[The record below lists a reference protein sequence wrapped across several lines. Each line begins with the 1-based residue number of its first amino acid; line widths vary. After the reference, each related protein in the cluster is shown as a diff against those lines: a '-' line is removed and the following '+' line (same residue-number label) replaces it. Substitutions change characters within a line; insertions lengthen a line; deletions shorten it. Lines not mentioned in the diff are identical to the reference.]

1 MQAPQKPHN
10 EVQRAETLKRLNI
23 LDTKPEERF
32 DRLTRLA
39 RRFFDV
45 PAAVV
50 SLIDSERQWFKSCAG
65 VDVKET
71 SREISFCGH
80 AILGHDPLIVPD
92 TLKDER
98 FYDNPLVTGEFGV
111 RFYAGVPLIYQN
123 GYQLGTLCI
132 FDTKPRQFSQE
143 QVIDLIDLAKIAENE
158 LSASLTATTD
168 PLTHISNRRG
178 FDLLAPKAMEHCLVG
193 GLAVSLAFFDLD
205 NFKQVNDTLGHAMGD
220 QALIDFT
227 RLLTSSFR
235 DSDVIAR
242 IGGDEFVVL
251 MSGASEKVANV
262 AIRRFN
268 EAIDAFNQDQKSP
281 YKLEFSV
288 GVASAKE
295 KNDMSLERLLKVADQ
310 RMFKS
315 KN

>member
-1 MQAPQKPHN
+1 MQGPQKPHN
-10 EVQRAETLKRLNI
+10 EAQRVEALKRLNI

-45 PAAVV
+45 PVAVV
-50 SLIDSERQWFKSCAG
+50 SLIDSDRQWFKSCDG
-65 VDVKET
+65 IDVKET
-71 SREISFCGH
+71 SREVSFCGH
-80 AILGHDPLIVPD
+80 AILGNEPLIVPN
-92 TLKDER
+92 TLKDTR
-98 FYDNPLVTGEFGV
+98 FCDNPLVTGEFGV
-111 RFYAGVPLIYQN
+111 QFYAGVPLMYQN

-132 FDTKPRQFSQE
+132 FDTKPRQLSQE
-143 QVIDLIDLAKIAENE
+143 QIIDLIDLAKIAENE

-168 PLTHISNRRG
+168 TLTHISNRRG

-205 NFKQVNDTLGHAMGD
+205 NFKQVNDTLGHAAGD
-220 QALIDFT
+220 QALVDFT

-268 EAIDAFNQDQKSP
+268 EALDAFNQDQKNP

-295 KNDMSLERLLKVADQ
+295 KSDMNLEVLLEMADQ

-315 KN
+315 KH